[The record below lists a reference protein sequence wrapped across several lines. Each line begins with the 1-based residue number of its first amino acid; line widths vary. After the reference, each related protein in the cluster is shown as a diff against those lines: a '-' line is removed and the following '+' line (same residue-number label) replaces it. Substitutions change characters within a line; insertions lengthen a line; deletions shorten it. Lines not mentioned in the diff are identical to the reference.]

1 MPHTDMSAPS
11 AHGSFKPAFKPV
23 TITPEELDACSDSHP
38 QGSFQQTT
46 AMMEVAR
53 SRVDSFDMV
62 GIRDENGTLV
72 AGCFIAYTRGRFG
85 LEGSVW
91 LGPLCDPHDVPML
104 KAMTGCI
111 SDSARRHG
119 AMSVTCWPNLVY
131 QRHDSQGAPEGEPDA
146 AALHAYESL
155 GWRHA
160 GFGQGYGS
168 VVNQWVYVKDLTGI
182 ADEKALFKSYDKRTQ
197 WSVKRAQSMGVTV
210 RELGI
215 DELQSFADIETATAQ
230 RRHFQDRGIAYFR
243 QFKQAFG
250 DKAHFMLAEIHIDD
264 YMADMTAKREA
275 LATKVARLQAK
286 NAEHPTTKTERQLG
300 EETRNLAAA
309 EKRLA
314 EAAEFAKDGDVLP
327 AAASLFVEHPNEVVY
342 FFSGSVERYKPFYAS
357 ALIQYEAMLH
367 LCVEKGVPRYN
378 FYGISGV
385 FDDPNDEGRGVLEF
399 KQGFNGYV
407 EQMVGKFTLPVD
419 KFRFG
424 VSNLA
429 HKLLRR

>member
-23 TITPEELDACSDSHP
+23 TITPEELDACSASHP

-146 AALHAYESL
+146 AALPMNR
-155 GWRHA
+155 WA
-160 GFGQGYGS
+160 GGMR
-168 VVNQWVYVKDLTGI
+168 VL
-182 ADEKALFKSYDKRTQ
+182 A
-197 WSVKRAQSMGVTV
+197 RAMV
-210 RELGI
+210 RW
-215 DELQSFADIETATAQ
+215 
-230 RRHFQDRGIAYFR
+230 
-243 QFKQAFG
+243 
-250 DKAHFMLAEIHIDD
+250 
-264 YMADMTAKREA
+264 
-275 LATKVARLQAK
+275 
-286 NAEHPTTKTERQLG
+286 
-300 EETRNLAAA
+300 
-309 EKRLA
+309 
-314 EAAEFAKDGDVLP
+314 
-327 AAASLFVEHPNEVVY
+327 
-342 FFSGSVERYKPFYAS
+342 
-357 ALIQYEAMLH
+357 
-367 LCVEKGVPRYN
+367 
-378 FYGISGV
+378 
-385 FDDPNDEGRGVLEF
+385 
-399 KQGFNGYV
+399 
-407 EQMVGKFTLPVD
+407 
-419 KFRFG
+419 
-424 VSNLA
+424 
-429 HKLLRR
+429 